1 MSQALEESRR
11 MYEEQNR
18 HAPPDERLEVNDL
31 YGNNSLRLITF
42 LSYNITVHNVKV
54 SLLCNIPYVTF

>member
-18 HAPPDERLEVNDL
+18 HAPPDERLEV
-31 YGNNSLRLITF
+31 SLNLQ
-42 LSYNITVHNVKV
+42 HV
-54 SLLCNIPYVTF
+54 SHCTPVIYSI